1 MSAKDYFMELWPLLS
16 DDQKA
21 RLVFLAEMMT
31 QFPPPEQS
39 DTATA

>member
-1 MSAKDYFMELWPLLS
+1 MTDYFINEIWPLLS

-31 QFPPPEQS
+31 QFPPPQQS